1 VVLAVAL
8 RIGFPGVV
16 AVGGAGM
23 RQLERQFAA
32 CALQDIKQFVTVEVT
47 GVEGAGD
54 GVTVGGF
61 VTACARASCAPEQ
74 IIAAA
79 TRITKL
85 RIKPPFSPETQTS

>member
-1 VVLAVAL
+1 
-8 RIGFPGVV
+8 
-16 AVGGAGM
+16 M

-32 CALQDIKQFVTVEVT
+32 CALHDIKQFVTVEVT

-85 RIKPPFSPETQTS
+85 RIKPPFSPETQAS